1 MQTPYYTLEEMLE
14 MIEEPNRT
22 ACKNILADNLELFQ
36 TVQGGAHNHHTWAG
50 GYYDHIQE
58 VMNIGIVLYQQLN
71 SLRPLPFTLS
81 DLLLV
86 LYLHDIEKPWRYELK
101 EGKLHNKKDL
111 QDKESQ
117 NKFRIQKLKEYGVK
131 LTPEHQNGIKYTEG
145 EGNDYTMY
153 GRVMNEL
160 ACLAHMSDVCS
171 ARLWFDYPQET
182 DDTWPKDKR
191 VSKIRI

>member
-58 VMNIGIVLYQQLN
+58 VMNIGI
-71 SLRPLPFTLS
+71 
-81 DLLLV
+81 V